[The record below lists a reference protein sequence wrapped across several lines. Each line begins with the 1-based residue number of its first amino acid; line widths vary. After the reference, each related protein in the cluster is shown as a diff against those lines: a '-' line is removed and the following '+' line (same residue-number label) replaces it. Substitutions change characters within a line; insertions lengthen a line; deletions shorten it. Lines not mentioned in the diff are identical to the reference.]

1 MLIFVPCVWR
11 DPGLVRGTISLSALT
26 LRYELLSDR
35 GRSPPLIRVIRG
47 LRNQLQSQHYQFKR
61 SRYFNFLKQN
71 WLCSIFSDGNK
82 KDSSYIRVRFVNVIM
97 PLWIHVPATVIR
109 VKGHL
114 SASLHKWYQV
124 CAIILSQFSPSL
136 DEMVVKRM
144 KRCLII
150 LNKDEYFVPKFIKLL
165 KILKKC

>member
-1 MLIFVPCVWR
+1 MNFCQTGVGLLPSLGWLGGSGTSYRANIINLKGLGIPISSNKIDCV
-11 DPGLVRGTISLSALT
+11 
-26 LRYELLSDR
+26 
-35 GRSPPLIRVIRG
+35 
-47 LRNQLQSQHYQFKR
+47 Q
-61 SRYFNFLKQN
+61 YFLME
-71 WLCSIFSDGNK
+71 IK
-82 KDSSYIRVRFVNVIM
+82 KDNSYIRVRFVNVIM

-136 DEMVVKRM
+136 DKMVVKRRE
-144 KRCLII
+144 RCLII
-150 LNKDEYFVPKFIKLL
+150 LNKDEYFVPQFIKLL

>member
-1 MLIFVPCVWR
+1 MNFCQIGVGLLPSLGWLGGSGTSYRANIINLKGLGIPISSNKIDCV
-11 DPGLVRGTISLSALT
+11 
-26 LRYELLSDR
+26 
-35 GRSPPLIRVIRG
+35 
-47 LRNQLQSQHYQFKR
+47 Q
-61 SRYFNFLKQN
+61 YFLME
-71 WLCSIFSDGNK
+71 IK
-82 KDSSYIRVRFVNVIM
+82 KDNSYIRVRFVNVIM

-136 DEMVVKRM
+136 DEMLVKRRE
-144 KRCLII
+144 RCLII

>member
-1 MLIFVPCVWR
+1 MNFCQIGVGLLPSLGWLGGSGTSYRANIINLKGLGIPISSNKIDCV
-11 DPGLVRGTISLSALT
+11 
-26 LRYELLSDR
+26 
-35 GRSPPLIRVIRG
+35 
-47 LRNQLQSQHYQFKR
+47 Q
-61 SRYFNFLKQN
+61 YFLME
-71 WLCSIFSDGNK
+71 IK
-82 KDSSYIRVRFVNVIM
+82 KDNSYIRVRFVNVIM

-136 DEMVVKRM
+136 DKMVVKRM

>member
-1 MLIFVPCVWR
+1 MNFCQTGVGLLPSLWWLGGSGTSYRANIINLKGLGIPISSNKIDCV
-11 DPGLVRGTISLSALT
+11 
-26 LRYELLSDR
+26 
-35 GRSPPLIRVIRG
+35 
-47 LRNQLQSQHYQFKR
+47 Q
-61 SRYFNFLKQN
+61 YFLME
-71 WLCSIFSDGNK
+71 IK
-82 KDSSYIRVRFVNVIM
+82 KDNSYIRVRFVNVIM

-136 DEMVVKRM
+136 DEMVVKRRE
-144 KRCLII
+144 RCFII

>member
-1 MLIFVPCVWR
+1 MNFCQTGVGLLPSLGWLGGSGTSYRANIINLKGLGISISSNKIDCV
-11 DPGLVRGTISLSALT
+11 
-26 LRYELLSDR
+26 
-35 GRSPPLIRVIRG
+35 
-47 LRNQLQSQHYQFKR
+47 Q
-61 SRYFNFLKQN
+61 YFLME
-71 WLCSIFSDGNK
+71 IK
-82 KDSSYIRVRFVNVIM
+82 KDNSYIRVRFVNVIM

-109 VKGHL
+109 VKRHL

-136 DEMVVKRM
+136 DKMVVKRRE
-144 KRCLII
+144 RCLII

>member
-1 MLIFVPCVWR
+1 MNFCQIGVGLLPSLGWLGGSGTSYRANIINLKGLGIPISSNKIDCV
-11 DPGLVRGTISLSALT
+11 
-26 LRYELLSDR
+26 
-35 GRSPPLIRVIRG
+35 
-47 LRNQLQSQHYQFKR
+47 Q
-61 SRYFNFLKQN
+61 YFLME
-71 WLCSIFSDGNK
+71 IK
-82 KDSSYIRVRFVNVIM
+82 KDNSYIRVRFVNVIM

-136 DEMVVKRM
+136 DKMVVKRM

-150 LNKDEYFVPKFIKLL
+150 LNKDEYFVPKFIKL
-165 KILKKC
+165 